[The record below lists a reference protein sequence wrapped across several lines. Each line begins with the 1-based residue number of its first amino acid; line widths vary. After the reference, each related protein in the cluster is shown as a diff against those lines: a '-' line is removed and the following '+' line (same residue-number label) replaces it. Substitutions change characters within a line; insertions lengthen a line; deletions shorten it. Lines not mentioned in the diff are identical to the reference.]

1 MLALAE
7 AAEAE
12 LGRVELKSGR
22 AETFFL
28 EVLDSCLD
36 SCPRRLLLRVVK
48 GWRLRFLALSERIVL
63 AAPYL
68 SLC

>member
-12 LGRVELKSGR
+12 AERLRPKAER
-22 AETFFL
+22 AEFA

-36 SCPRRLLLRVVK
+36 SCPRLFLLRVVK